1 MRVVYKSALA
11 LCLIALGFGVFTAR
25 PDLVTPEAKP
35 VVTLSVGGLPPIEQ
49 QVLAQ
54 VEHEIIF
61 ITLLLITI
69 MI

>member
-11 LCLIALGFGVFTAR
+11 LYLIALGFAVVTPR
-25 PDLVTPEAKP
+25 PDLVTPGAKP
-35 VVTLSVGGLPPIEQ
+35 VVSPSVGGFPSIGH

-61 ITLLLITI
+61 ITLLIITI